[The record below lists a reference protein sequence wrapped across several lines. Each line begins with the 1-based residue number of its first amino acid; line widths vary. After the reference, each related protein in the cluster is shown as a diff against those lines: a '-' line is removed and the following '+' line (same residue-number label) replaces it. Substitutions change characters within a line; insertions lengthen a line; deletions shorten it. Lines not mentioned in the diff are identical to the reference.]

1 MTGDDFARFI
11 YLAILAIAIIGWF
24 LAENRASL
32 GKTARMATAWGLIF
46 IGVIAAYGLWSD
58 IRQDVLP
65 RQSVIGQNVIE
76 VPRGVDGHYHLTLL
90 LNDTPVD
97 FIVDTGASDV
107 VLSLDDAKRIGLNL
121 NELIFSGV
129 ANTANGSVATASA
142 RIENLRL
149 GDIHDQ
155 GVRVSVN
162 GGEMN
167 GSLLGMSYLQRFSRI
182 EIVHDKLILT
192 R

>member
-11 YLAILAIAIIGWF
+11 YLAILATAIIGWF
-24 LAENRASL
+24 LAENRKSL

-46 IGVIAAYGLWSD
+46 VGVVAAYGLWSD
-58 IRQDVLP
+58 IRSDVLP

-76 VPRGVDGHYHLTLL
+76 VPRSFDGHYHLTLF
-90 LNDTPVD
+90 LNDTAVD

-107 VLSLDDAKRIGLNL
+107 VLSLEDAKRIGLNPD
-121 NELIFSGV
+121 NLIFSGS
-129 ANTANGSVATASA
+129 ASTANGSVATASA
-142 RIENLRL
+142 KIENLRL
-149 GDIHDQ
+149 GKIHDQ

-162 GGEMN
+162 GGEMD

-182 EIVHDKLILT
+182 EIARDKLILT